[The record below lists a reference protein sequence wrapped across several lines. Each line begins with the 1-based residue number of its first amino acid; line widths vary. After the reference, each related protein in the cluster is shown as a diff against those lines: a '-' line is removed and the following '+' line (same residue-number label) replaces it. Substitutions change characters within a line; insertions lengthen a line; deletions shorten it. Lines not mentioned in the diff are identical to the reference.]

1 MERIGEFERLGE
13 KERERVFANM
23 NTKVRVVWDQA
34 VRFCLLP
41 LRVSVAGMS
50 CVSGIVG
57 SRGFAPHSRL

>member
-1 MERIGEFERLGE
+1 M
-13 KERERVFANM
+13 FANM